1 MSETTKKLNRIPSID
16 RFRGAVI
23 FSMIIFQFAEHFK
36 NLGKLAS
43 LAHHAP
49 KEDAFYILPNFSIA
63 DIIAPMFIL
72 AIGLTYIPS
81 LKRRIER
88 DGKKKACI
96 HFVGRYLTLIGIGMT
111 MDGVND
117 LLDGKNKPVET
128 VCKILSL
135 VVVVLV
141 LLYGFLRLI
150 KQKKA
155 AHFIGT
161 ALGLLVVLY
170 GVFGVILAAVNSILL
185 ISGKTDES
193 FNHWV
198 VLHHIGF
205 AGLVALPFA
214 MFSGKNATL
223 IRFIGG
229 TGILALFTAFHEST
243 FAWTAF
249 PNNMELVDKVADGG
263 FVGGFAWGAMLILY
277 LAFSDLYYKNRK
289 LFAGGL
295 GIFAL
300 ITAAVIIGVFCT
312 LHEGTQSWAGALS
325 SFLPINKGSVS
336 PSYVIIATFISLLA
350 FFIFDLFNGFMPKFD
365 PLRWWGKNPILMYCI
380 EFAVIGGLNAALGDF
395 FKTASVPVAS
405 CIIVAVIVGLT
416 YLVYILDKKNI
427 IVKL

>member
-1 MSETTKKLNRIPSID
+1 MSNGKGLVRIPSID

-36 NLGKLAS
+36 NLGVLS
-43 LAHHAP
+43 TLAHHAP

-81 LKRRIER
+81 LRRRIER
-88 DGKKKACI
+88 DGRKKACI

-117 LLDGKNKPVET
+117 LLDGKDKPIET
-128 VCKILSL
+128 ACKILSL
-135 VVVVLV
+135 IVVVCV
-141 LLYGFLRLI
+141 LLYGILRLF
-150 KQKKA
+150 KAKKA
-155 AHFIGT
+155 AHYVGV
-161 ALGLLVVLY
+161 ALGYIVVAY
-170 GVFGVILAAVNSILL
+170 GVFGVVLAAVNSVML
-185 ISGKTDES
+185 ISGKTGDS
-193 FNHWV
+193 YNHWV

-214 MFSGKNATL
+214 MLDGKHATL

-229 TGILALFTAFHEST
+229 GAILALFTAFHEAS
-243 FAWTAF
+243 FSWTEF

-277 LAFSDLYYKNRK
+277 LAFSDLYYKGRK
-289 LFAGGL
+289 QFICGLACLFAVAVG
-295 GIFAL
+295 
-300 ITAAVIIGVFCT
+300 ITAGVFVSLPENT
-312 LHEGTQSWAGALS
+312 ETWAGAIS
-325 SFLPINKGSVS
+325 TFLPINKGSVS
-336 PSYVIIATFISLLA
+336 PSYVVIATFISLFA

-395 FKTASVPVAS
+395 FKNASVPVAS
-405 CIIVAVIVGLT
+405 VIIAVVIVALT
-416 YLVYILDKKNI
+416 YLTYILDKKNI

>member
-1 MSETTKKLNRIPSID
+1 MSKSKGLARIPSID

-36 NLGKLAS
+36 NLGALS
-43 LAHHAP
+43 TLAHHAP
-49 KEDAFYILPNFSIA
+49 KEDAFYILPNFSIS

-81 LKRRIER
+81 LRRRIER

-128 VCKILSL
+128 VCKVISI
-135 VVVVLV
+135 VVVACI
-141 LLYGFLRLI
+141 LLYGILRLF
-150 KQKKA
+150 KAKKA
-155 AHFIGT
+155 AHYAG
-161 ALGLLVVLY
+161 VVLGYIVVAY
-170 GVFGVILAAVNSILL
+170 GVFGVVLAAVNSVML
-185 ISGKTDES
+185 ISGKTGDS
-193 FNHWV
+193 YNHWV

-214 MFSGKNATL
+214 MLDGRHATL
-223 IRFIGG
+223 VRFVGG
-229 TGILALFTAFHEST
+229 SAILALFTAFHEAS
-243 FAWTAF
+243 FSWTEF

-263 FVGGFAWGAMLILY
+263 FIGGFAWGAMLILY
-277 LAFSDLYYKNRK
+277 LAFSDLYYKGRK
-289 LFAGGL
+289 QFVYGLVCLFAV
-295 GIFAL
+295 AAS
-300 ITAAVIIGVFCT
+300 ITAGVFAALPENT
-312 LHEGTQSWAGALS
+312 KTWAGAIS
-325 SFLPINKGSVS
+325 TFLPINKGSVS
-336 PSYVIIATFISLLA
+336 PSYVIIATFISLFA

-395 FKTASVPVAS
+395 FKNASAPVAS
-405 CIIVAVIVGLT
+405 VIIAVVIVALT
-416 YLVYILDKKNI
+416 YLTYILDKKNI

>member
-1 MSETTKKLNRIPSID
+1 MSKSKGLARIPSID

-36 NLGKLAS
+36 NLGALS
-43 LAHHAP
+43 TLAHHAP

-81 LKRRIER
+81 LRRRIER

-128 VCKILSL
+128 VCKAISI
-135 VVVVLV
+135 VVVACI
-141 LLYGFLRLI
+141 LLYGILRLF
-150 KQKKA
+150 KAKKA
-155 AHFIGT
+155 AHYAG
-161 ALGLLVVLY
+161 VVLGYTVVAY
-170 GVFGVILAAVNSILL
+170 GVFGVVLAAVNSVML
-185 ISGKTDES
+185 ISGKTGDS
-193 FNHWV
+193 YNHWV

-214 MFSGKNATL
+214 MLDGKHATL
-223 IRFIGG
+223 VRFVGG
-229 TGILALFTAFHEST
+229 SAILALFTAFYEAS
-243 FAWTAF
+243 FSWTEF
-249 PNNMELVDKVADGG
+249 PNNRELVDKVADGG
-263 FVGGFAWGAMLILY
+263 FIGGFAWGAMLILY
-277 LAFSDLYYKNRK
+277 LAFSDLYYKGRK
-289 LFAGGL
+289 QFVYGLVCLFAV
-295 GIFAL
+295 AAS
-300 ITAAVIIGVFCT
+300 ITAGVFAALPENT
-312 LHEGTQSWAGALS
+312 KTWAGAIS
-325 SFLPINKGSVS
+325 TFLPINKGSVS
-336 PSYVIIATFISLLA
+336 PSYVIIATFISLFA

-395 FKTASVPVAS
+395 FKNASAPVAS
-405 CIIVAVIVGLT
+405 VIIAVVIVALT
-416 YLVYILDKKNI
+416 YLTYILDKKNI